1 MTKEHPLIWLWLGAV
16 TLQIYRVPVDH
27 LSTSYG
33 GLDHPRPAIYA
44 VNHSAQGKSFRG
56 WLTRRCIIL
65 WRTHE
70 KPNPARC
77 ISPGNSNLGM
87 LDPHAR

>member
-33 GLDHPRPAIYA
+33 GLDHPRPAMYA
-44 VNHSAQGKSFRG
+44 VNHAAQGKSFRG
-56 WLTRRCIIL
+56 WLL
-65 WRTHE
+65 VGVLFLGE
-70 KPNPARC
+70 LMKNPTP
-77 ISPGNSNLGM
+77 PGYV
-87 LDPHAR
+87 

>member
-33 GLDHPRPAIYA
+33 GLDHPRPAMYA
-44 VNHSAQGKSFRG
+44 VNHAAQGKSFRG
-56 WLTRRCIIL
+56 WTYVVVRIIIL
-65 WRTHE
+65 ETYE
-70 KPNPARC
+70 KTQPRPVMFSRE
-77 ISPGNSNLGM
+77 I
-87 LDPHAR
+87 

>member
-1 MTKEHPLIWLWLGAV
+1 MTKERPLIWLWLGAV

-56 WLTRRCIIL
+56 WLTRRFITL
-65 WRTHE
+65 GRTHE
-70 KPNPARC
+70 KPNPARLYLAGKFK
-77 ISPGNSNLGM
+77 SW
-87 LDPHAR
+87 HA

>member
-33 GLDHPRPAIYA
+33 GLDHPRPAFMRLITPRKA
-44 VNHSAQGKSFRG
+44 
-56 WLTRRCIIL
+56 
-65 WRTHE
+65 
-70 KPNPARC
+70 
-77 ISPGNSNLGM
+77 NLFGVGRM
-87 LDPHAR
+87 L